1 MKKIINFLIIV
12 IVTII
17 GFACTNPRE
26 PKTIEQIHEQNGII
40 NITPEQNA
48 EEMLKIRNEMIEQKY
63 LDSIYITMPDEAIIM
78 IASKNLDC
86 SIYDV
91 ANEYIQNKT
100 SYDNIII
107 EMNRIQSY
115 KKHKLQN
122 PDNITNKDT
131 ADIGNL
137 IIIDEIND
145 TRDTFRVP
153 RNLL

>member
-1 MKKIINFLIIV
+1 MKTKIIFLIMAFI
-12 IVTII
+12 TMI
-17 GFACTNPRE
+17 GCTNPRE
-26 PKTIEQIHEQNGII
+26 QKTIEQIYEQNGVTH
-40 NITPEQNA
+40 ITPEQNA
-48 EEMLKIRNEMIEQKY
+48 EEMLKIRNEIIEQKY

-115 KKHKLQN
+115 KKHLQN
-122 PDNITNKDT
+122 PDNIPNKDT
-131 ADIGNL
+131 ADIENL
-137 IIIDEIND
+137 IIIDEING

-153 RNLL
+153 RNCL

>member
-1 MKKIINFLIIV
+1 MITKIIFLV
-12 IVTII
+12 IACIAII
-17 GFACTNPRE
+17 GCKNPRE
-26 PKTIEQIHEQNGII
+26 SKTIEHIREQDEVTY
-40 NITPEQNA
+40 ITPEQNV
-48 EEMLKIRNEMIEQKY
+48 EEMLNIRNKMIEQKY

-107 EMNRIQSY
+107 EINRIESY

-122 PDNITNKDT
+122 PDNIPNKDT

-137 IIIDEIND
+137 IVIDEING
-145 TRDTFRVP
+145 TRDTFCIP
-153 RNLL
+153 RNCL

>member
-1 MKKIINFLIIV
+1 MKTKIIFLIIAC
-12 IVTII
+12 IAII
-17 GFACTNPRE
+17 GCTNPRE
-26 PKTIEQIHEQNGII
+26 PKTIEQIHEQNGVTY
-40 NITPEQNA
+40 ITPEQNA
-48 EEMLKIRNEMIEQKY
+48 EEMLNIRNEMIEQKY

-107 EMNRIQSY
+107 EMNRIESY

-122 PDNITNKDT
+122 PDNIPNKDT

-137 IIIDEIND
+137 IVIDEING
-145 TRDTFRVP
+145 TRDTFCVP
-153 RNLL
+153 RNCL